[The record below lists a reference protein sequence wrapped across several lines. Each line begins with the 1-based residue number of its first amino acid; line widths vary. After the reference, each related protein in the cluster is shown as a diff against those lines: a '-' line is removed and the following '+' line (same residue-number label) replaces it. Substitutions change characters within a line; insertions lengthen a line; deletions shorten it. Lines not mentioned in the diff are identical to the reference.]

1 MVAVESLRSLIREAP
16 DFPQPGVLFRDITPL
31 IGDPAAFRL
40 SLEWMERLAA
50 AQEAQAVVGIESRGF
65 IFAAPLAVRLGVGF
79 VPVRKQGKLPH
90 RAHAEEYQLEY
101 GSSALEIHQDALQV
115 GQRALIVDDLLATG
129 GTAQAAA
136 TLVRRTGAV
145 VCGLVFLV
153 ELGELGG
160 RAQLADL
167 PVDALIRY

>member
-1 MVAVESLRSLIREAP
+1 MPI
-16 DFPQPGVLFRDITPL
+16 
-31 IGDPAAFRL
+31 
-40 SLEWMERLAA
+40 
-50 AQEAQAVVGIESRGF
+50 
-65 IFAAPLAVRLGVGF
+65 
-79 VPVRKQGKLPH
+79 RKQGKLPH
-90 RAHAEEYQLEY
+90 TAHAEEYQLEY

-129 GTAQAAA
+129 G
-136 TLVRRTGAV
+136 RRRRRQRWCGGPGAV

-167 PVDALIRY
+167 PIDALIRY

>member
-1 MVAVESLRSLIREAP
+1 MVAVESLRSLIREVP

-40 SLEWMERLAA
+40 SLEWMGRLAA

-90 RAHAEEYQLEY
+90 TAHAEEYQLEY